1 MTDRALDAFAARVAT
16 PLKAREQGDPELAA
30 RVMAMVRDETDGKR
44 AGRLRHRSARL
55 PLSVLTMAAGVV
67 ALFITGADLIIHRA
81 ALRAR
86 HPIAVVHDTV
96 HVVRFVL
103 VAPGAS
109 RVALVGD
116 FNHWNGEMHLLA
128 EGGAEGVWSVSV
140 PLPRGRHE
148 YAFVIDG
155 RQWVADPSASGSV
168 VDELGGESS
177 VITVGTPAAPSAS

>member
-1 MTDRALDAFAARVAT
+1 MTDREQDAFAARVAT
-16 PLKAREQGDPELAA
+16 PLKAREQGDPEFAG
-30 RVMAMVRDETDGKR
+30 RVMAAVREEGRGKR
-44 AGRLRHRSARL
+44 AGRRPHRSARF
-55 PLSVLTMAAGVV
+55 PIPVLAMAAGVV
-67 ALFITGADLIIHRA
+67 ALFITGADLLVHRA

-86 HPIAVVHDTV
+86 QPVAVVHDTV

-116 FNHWNGEMHLLA
+116 FNHWNGQMHLLA
-128 EGGAEGVWSVSV
+128 EGSAEGVWSVSV
-140 PLPRGRHE
+140 PLRRGRHE

-155 RQWVADPSASGSV
+155 TQWVTDPSAPASV

-177 VITVGTPAAPSAS
+177 VITVGTPTAPSAT